1 MSLSDHLRRA
11 AEATPA
17 KLALIA
23 GDRSWTSGEFHDAV
37 QRLAVSLTGLGIR
50 AGDRVALQLTNG
62 PELVLAYYACFQIG
76 AISVPLNARFAAPE
90 IEYALNHSASRVCI
104 SQSDLFG
111 RVALLR
117 SSLKTLEHVVL
128 IDNADRFS
136 GTRAFGELL
145 DGPAHD
151 QTFPPVPEDAVAAIL
166 YTSGTTSRPKG
177 VTHTHRSLCA
187 TAESHGTDI
196 GMRSDDV
203 VCVVSPMCH
212 ILGFALQ
219 MLTGVWG
226 GATLVIIPRPD
237 PELVLNAIQH
247 HQATRIG
254 GLPTMYQSL
263 MNHPGAER
271 YSLQTLRTCL
281 CGGDAVPIALQERF
295 RATFG
300 VALLEGCGMTEV
312 IPYTLNTTQQHR
324 PGSIGCA
331 CPGVTIRLVD
341 EGGCEVPVGSVGE
354 ILVKSDTAMIGYW
367 NEPEISASV
376 LAGGFIHSGDLG
388 RVDDDGFYWFTG
400 RKKEI
405 IIRAG
410 SNISP
415 LEVEEVIY
423 QHPGVRECGVVGVPD
438 ADLGEVVWA
447 YVAVRHPVT
456 ATELQ
461 EFLRQRLAPYK
472 VPEEIR
478 FLPDLPK
485 GPTGKV
491 HRRTLLDQAKRE
503 RSGAVAIN

>member
-1 MSLSDHLRRA
+1 
-11 AEATPA
+11 
-17 KLALIA
+17 
-23 GDRSWTSGEFHDAV
+23 
-37 QRLAVSLTGLGIR
+37 
-50 AGDRVALQLTNG
+50 LQLTNS

-76 AISVPLNARFAAPE
+76 AVSVPLNARFAAPE
-90 IEYALNHSASRVCI
+90 IAYALNHSASRVCI

-111 RVALLR
+111 NIAPLR
-117 SSLKTLEHVVL
+117 SNLKALEHVFL
-128 IDNADRFS
+128 IDKADSFS

-145 DGPAHD
+145 DSPALD
-151 QTFPPVPEDAVAAIL
+151 QTFPQVPDDAVAAIL

-187 TAESHGTDI
+187 TAESHGSHI

-219 MLTGVWG
+219 MLTGIWG
-226 GATLVIIPRPD
+226 GAALVIIPRSD
-237 PELVLNAIQH
+237 PELVLNAVQD

-263 MNHPGAER
+263 TNHPGAER
-271 YSLQTLRTCL
+271 YSLKTLRTCL
-281 CGGDAVPIALQERF
+281 CGGDAVPMALQERF
-295 RATFG
+295 RSTFG
-300 VALLEGCGMTEV
+300 VAILEGCGMTEV
-312 IPYTLNTTQQHR
+312 VPYMLNTTQLNR
-324 PGSIGCA
+324 SGSIGCA

-341 EGGCEVPVGSVGE
+341 DSGRDVPVGSVGE
-354 ILVKSDTAMIGYW
+354 ILVKSDSTMIGYW
-367 NEPEISASV
+367 KEPEISESV
-376 LAGGFIHSGDLG
+376 MAGGFIRSGDLG
-388 RVDDDGFYWFTG
+388 RVDEDGFYWFTG

-415 LEVEEVIY
+415 LEVEDVMY

-456 ATELQ
+456 ATDLQ
-461 EFLRQRLAPYK
+461 EFARHKIAPYK
-472 VPEEIR
+472 VPEAIR

-491 HRRTLLDQAKRE
+491 HRRTLRDQATWE
-503 RSGAVAIN
+503 RSGAFLKN